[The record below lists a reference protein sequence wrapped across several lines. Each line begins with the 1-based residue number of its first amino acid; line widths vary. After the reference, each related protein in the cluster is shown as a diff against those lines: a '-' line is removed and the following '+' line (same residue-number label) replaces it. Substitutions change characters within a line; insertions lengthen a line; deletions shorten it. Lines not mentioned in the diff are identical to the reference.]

1 MSGEGFN
8 EYVRRVINQKGLKA
22 VDVER
27 NSGRTID
34 RSHVSKFLSGAET
47 NPSAK
52 AMVAL
57 AKGLKVNPHEVFVAV
72 TGCPLSENASSGL
85 DVLELLSLI
94 ERIAADPHLV
104 EVLRGVVSLPE
115 KGRVAFLNML
125 KLRREL
131 NMVTGKKSG
140 RKKKP

>member
-1 MSGEGFN
+1 MSGEEFK
-8 EYVRRVINQKGLKA
+8 EYVRRVMNQKGLKA

-57 AKGLKVNPHEVFVAV
+57 AKGLKADPHEVFTAV
-72 TGCPLSENASSGL
+72 TGCAPNENASSGL
-85 DVLELLSLI
+85 DILELLSLL
-94 ERIAADPHLV
+94 ERIAADPYLIDA
-104 EVLRGVVSLPE
+104 LRGLVNLPE

-131 NMVTGKKSG
+131 DMVAGKKSD